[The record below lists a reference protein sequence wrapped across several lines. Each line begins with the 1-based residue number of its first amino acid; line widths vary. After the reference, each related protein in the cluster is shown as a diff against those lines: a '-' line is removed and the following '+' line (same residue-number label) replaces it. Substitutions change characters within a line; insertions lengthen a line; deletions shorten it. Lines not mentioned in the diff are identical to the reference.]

1 MRVFLFCILLLVNVS
16 AQPLDDYIVLQS
28 ISNVESNNQYWR
40 IGGAGEKTKYQFIRT
55 TWEEYS
61 VVPFWKINQKQYE
74 NLSDQIAILHLN
86 RIKKYL
92 SNKGYNYSLYNIG
105 WIWNAGF
112 GSFDRKRLPKSTKH
126 YIEKLNNQYNILQI
140 ERKILI
146 QKPFSVKIDIEN

>member
-40 IGGAGEKTKYQFIRT
+40 IGGAGEKTKYQFT
-55 TWEEYS
+55 PNTWYEYS
-61 VVPFWKINQKQYE
+61 SIPFWEINQEQYKR
-74 NLSDQIAILHLN
+74 LSEQVAILHLN

-92 SNKGYNYSLYNIG
+92 NKKGYSYSLYNIG

-112 GSFDRKRLPKSTKH
+112 GSFNRKRLPSSTKR
-126 YIEKLNNQYNILQI
+126 YIWKLNKEYDKLMA

-146 QKPFSVKIDIEN
+146 QKPFSVKIEIEN